1 MENRRHYGVENLHNQ
16 SPFSIGRGQSGDV
29 FSVRGCGWRTE
40 PLRARQRNKRVGKRR
55 LRPELGFGN
64 NIAAMVCLR
73 LTFND
78 LKFANAAQDQLVGMR
93 SNAAVREN
101 ALAALRIAYERGYKV
116 VSLTHGHSSL
126 GIRQA
131 NV

>member
-1 MENRRHYGVENLHNQ
+1 MFLPSEAAVGEPNH
-16 SPFSIGRGQSGDV
+16 
-29 FSVRGCGWRTE
+29 CG
-40 PLRARQRNKRVGKRR
+40 VGKRR
-55 LRPELGFGN
+55 LRPEPGFGN